1 MGHKAASILIL
12 LGATSFSGLSAAAAE
27 RSFAGR
33 WQQTGTDGLSVSITQ
48 SGDVVSIFSERGW
61 CNALLTPGSN
71 RTVASG
77 DCMWSNSVSRQHA
90 HAKGTFALSDGVLF
104 LSIKPDNGRELKATL
119 RPHIPPT
126 PI

>member
-1 MGHKAASILIL
+1 MDHKAARILLL
-12 LGATSFSGLSAAAAE
+12 LGATSLSSLSAGAAE

-71 RTVASG
+71 STVASG
-77 DCMWSNSVSRQHA
+77 DCQWSTASSGQHA
-90 HAKGTFALSDGVLF
+90 HARGSFALSDGVLF
-104 LSIKPDNGRELKATL
+104 LSIKPDQGKELKATL
-119 RPHIPPT
+119 RPYTPPT